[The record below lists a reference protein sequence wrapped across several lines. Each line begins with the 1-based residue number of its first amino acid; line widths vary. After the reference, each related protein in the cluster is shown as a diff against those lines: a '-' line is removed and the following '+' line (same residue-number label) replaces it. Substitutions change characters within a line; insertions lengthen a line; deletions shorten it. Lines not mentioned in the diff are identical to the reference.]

1 MFGGFKTMLCKSVSR
16 LKDYHM
22 VQECECDVQHTW
34 DVVTGTWPRHKPF
47 TSLRYGSAKSYC
59 EPAGPSTN
67 STTLVSQTWVIGFF
81 FKETETPRMMLEPM
95 VSNQDIPLHR
105 YTHLFM
111 VDLGWFLLQF
121 WTPPCWVLWDMSEPR
136 SGPGL
141 REQWAQLGAQRRSR
155 VHEYNKIPERSE
167 RLEDAAL
174 HHSLYSF
181 KFSQPHP
188 GIPNSSEISTRTV
201 ETHVTTHVNDCKRW
215 LISKITGRF
224 LELPG
229 VHRCGH
235 PWPDV

>member
-1 MFGGFKTMLCKSVSR
+1 MRVRRPTYMGCSNWNM
-16 LKDYHM
+16 
-22 VQECECDVQHTW
+22 
-34 DVVTGTWPRHKPF
+34 
-47 TSLRYGSAKSYC
+47 
-59 EPAGPSTN
+59 
-67 STTLVSQTWVIGFF
+67 TTSQTLYFPEVWFSQVILWAGRSLHKFNHVVF
-81 FKETETPRMMLEPM
+81 PKLSHWIFLKETATPRMMLEPM

-167 RLEDAAL
+167 RLADAAL

-235 PWPDV
+235 PWPEV